1 MSGKGLNIEG
11 YRIEPLSPQTWDEFA
26 SLAERHNGVWGGCWC
41 TWFHL
46 YPDPPERK
54 ALGNREF
61 KRRLVEDDRA
71 HAALVYDGD
80 QAIAWAQYGRVPEL
94 ANIHHRKEWEQGV
107 VRQPDYRITC
117 LFVDRNY
124 RRQGV
129 AAVAV
134 RGALA
139 LIAVAGGGVVESY
152 PHDLV
157 PGKKTSASFLYNAT
171 RSMYEQLGFEF
182 ERPKGKGNCVMRA
195 VIPAA

>member
-1 MSGKGLNIEG
+1 MQVLLADVSSCFYSHRMSGKGLNIEG

-94 ANIHHRKEWEQGV
+94 ANIHHRKEWEQGWCIS
-107 VRQPDYRITC
+107 RTIGSPASLWTATT
-117 LFVDRNY
+117 
-124 RRQGV
+124 G
-129 AAVAV
+129 A
-134 RGALA
+134 RGWL
-139 LIAVAGGGVVESY
+139 
-152 PHDLV
+152 
-157 PGKKTSASFLYNAT
+157 
-171 RSMYEQLGFEF
+171 R
-182 ERPKGKGNCVMRA
+182 
-195 VIPAA
+195 